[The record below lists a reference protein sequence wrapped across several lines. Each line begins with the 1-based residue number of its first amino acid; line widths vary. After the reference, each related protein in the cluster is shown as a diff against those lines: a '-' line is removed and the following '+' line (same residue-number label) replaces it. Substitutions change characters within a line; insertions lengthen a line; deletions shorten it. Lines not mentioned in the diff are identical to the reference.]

1 MISAYLGLLYIN
13 SLVNSK
19 TILTIVIGLYLFIE
33 QITSS
38 IIFYLITLYTI
49 YLIYSIS
56 CRGAS
61 QY

>member
-13 SLVNSK
+13 SVVNSK
-19 TILTIVIGLYLFIE
+19 TILTIVIGLYLIIE

-38 IIFYLITLYTI
+38 IIFYLITLYII

-56 CRGAS
+56 SRGAS

>member
-19 TILTIVIGLYLFIE
+19 TILTIVIGLYLIIE

-38 IIFYLITLYTI
+38 IIFYLITLYII

-56 CRGAS
+56 SRGAS

>member
-1 MISAYLGLLYIN
+1 MISTYLGLLYIN

-19 TILTIVIGLYLFIE
+19 TILTIVIGLYLIIE

-38 IIFYLITLYTI
+38 IIFYLITLYII

-56 CRGAS
+56 SRGAS